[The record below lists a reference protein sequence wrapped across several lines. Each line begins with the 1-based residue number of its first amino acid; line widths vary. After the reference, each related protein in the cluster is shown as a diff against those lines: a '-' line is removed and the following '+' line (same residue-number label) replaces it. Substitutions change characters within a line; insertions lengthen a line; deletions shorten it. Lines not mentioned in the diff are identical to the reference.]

1 VACAGLV
8 AMGIL
13 PAFTALWVLE
23 PLTASPLMP
32 SVAGPGSSSSMSTP
46 TALVEAV
53 QPWLV
58 PVWLLGVTALSL
70 RFAGGWL
77 QVQRLRYHSTSPAT
91 AAVSDAVRRLSARLG
106 LRRRVSVLR
115 SPRVAGPLTLGWLRP
130 AILLPASTLSGLD
143 PRQLE
148 LVLAH
153 ELAHVRRHDYLVNL
167 LQSVAEILLFFHPA
181 AWWLSR
187 RIREEREMCCD
198 DVAVATCGDP
208 VSLARALATLEQHRA
223 TRVGLVAAATGG
235 SLLVRVRRLLGMPS
249 TPDPRPSGWV
259 SLLLVVGLLMAIGS
273 GLQRRAEATVHEGP
287 LDPPAPAPIALPA
300 LPAAPAL
307 AALPALPAAPA
318 APALPGAP
326 SLPSLPAA
334 PAPPTPPPAA
344 DDEDAPAPP
353 PIPPLPPAP
362 VDGEIPPFPD
372 VPDIP
377 DHLQTEEE
385 VQAHIEANQA
395 EWDRFAEQAEAW
407 GELYAERWEAFGE
420 DMEAWG
426 ERFAED
432 HAEQWERYA
441 EEIEVEVER
450 WAEENAETFALQFQ
464 RWDGGGAQ
472 EHHADALERQAE
484 ELERRADEMRRQA
497 DEMRQESDELQRE
510 LEQERRER
518 ERDLRREEREQ
529 RRERRERELE
539 EEED

>member
-1 VACAGLV
+1 MTGLLQPMLSHPLAHAVGAGLLHSLWQVTAVALLVAAVLFALRRRTAPRREVVACAGRVAMGIYEYVPSINELLV

-287 LDPPAPAPIALPA
+287 LAPPAPAPIALPP
-300 LPAAPAL
+300 LPAAPAR
-307 AALPALPAAPA
+307 AAQPAHPAGLGVHPRRHRPGARRAARTAGSASRTRTARRTVAAIATGRARATHTAASCRRRGRPCTATDPTPAARA
-318 APALPGAP
+318 GRRGDP
-326 SLPSLPAA
+326 SLPGRPRH
-334 PAPPTPPPAA
+334 PGPPA
-344 DDEDAPAPP
+344 
-353 PIPPLPPAP
+353 
-362 VDGEIPPFPD
+362 
-372 VPDIP
+372 
-377 DHLQTEEE
+377 
-385 VQAHIEANQA
+385 
-395 EWDRFAEQAEAW
+395 DR
-407 GELYAERWEAFGE
+407 
-420 DMEAWG
+420 
-426 ERFAED
+426 
-432 HAEQWERYA
+432 
-441 EEIEVEVER
+441 
-450 WAEENAETFALQFQ
+450 
-464 RWDGGGAQ
+464 GGGPGPHRGQ
-472 EHHADALERQAE
+472 PGGVGPL
-484 ELERRADEMRRQA
+484 RRAGRG
-497 DEMRQESDELQRE
+497 LG
-510 LEQERRER
+510 
-518 ERDLRREEREQ
+518 
-529 RRERRERELE
+529 
-539 EEED
+539 